1 MNWKCNY
8 CTSLN
13 EQVEKHCTQCNAPK
27 QVEKQSFIKLKS
39 PVTEVQFSEAVA
51 KANWDR
57 IIMLTEKEYQ

>member
-8 CTSLN
+8 CASLN

-27 QVEKQSFIKLKS
+27 SIEKQSSIKLKS
-39 PVTEVQFSEAVA
+39 HVCPIKFHEAIA

-57 IIMLTEKEYQ
+57 IIMLTEKEYK